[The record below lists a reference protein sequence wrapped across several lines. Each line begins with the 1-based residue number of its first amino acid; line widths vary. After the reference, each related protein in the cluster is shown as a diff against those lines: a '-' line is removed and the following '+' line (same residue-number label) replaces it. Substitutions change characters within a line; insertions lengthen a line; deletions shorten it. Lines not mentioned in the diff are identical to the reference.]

1 MKLGQTESF
10 TFGDVYGCVD
20 IDQVGRRSVCL
31 ITGDAAILM
40 CPVRPLAG
48 EVLQQ

>member
-10 TFGDVYGCVD
+10 AFGDVHGCVD
-20 IDQVGRRSVCL
+20 IDQVGRGTVCL
-31 ITGDAAILM
+31 ITGDAAILV
-40 CPVRPLAG
+40 CPVRPLTG